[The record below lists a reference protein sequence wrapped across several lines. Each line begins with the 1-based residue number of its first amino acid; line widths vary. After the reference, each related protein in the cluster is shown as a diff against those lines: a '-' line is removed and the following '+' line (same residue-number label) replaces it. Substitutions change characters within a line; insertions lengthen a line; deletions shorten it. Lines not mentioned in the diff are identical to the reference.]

1 MAGRSL
7 TEPEVRAALDRCP
20 KELHPLLIW
29 LATGKTAPASA
40 VNGTA

>member
-7 TEPEVRAALDRCP
+7 TEPELRAALARCDPEDRA
-20 KELHPLLIW
+20 LLVW
-29 LATGKTAPASA
+29 LATGKTVPAST